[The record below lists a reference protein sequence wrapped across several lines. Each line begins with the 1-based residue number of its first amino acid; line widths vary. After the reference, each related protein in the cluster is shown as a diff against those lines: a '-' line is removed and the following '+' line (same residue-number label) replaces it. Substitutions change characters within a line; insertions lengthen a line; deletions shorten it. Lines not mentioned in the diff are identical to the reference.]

1 MNEEPQSREPT
12 RLAQLKALLAA
23 RGLRPRKA
31 LGQNFL
37 LDPNFAAA
45 IARAAGADERTLV
58 LEAGPGTGFLTRAL
72 LDAHPAARVLAVEMD
87 AGLVELLRDE
97 FSADLA
103 ARRLTLLHGDA
114 LQGKHGLNAEFLR
127 AAALICREESRPRRV
142 LCANL
147 AYSIAT
153 PLIANLALG
162 HCGADLQVCTIRDPD
177 LQIRATGGADLEVR
191 ATNGAAIKPAPA
203 RLVERI
209 VATVQ
214 LELAERLFG
223 KPGGADYGPLA
234 VLLALCAT
242 GRIRRRVGPEV
253 FWPRPRVSSAVV
265 ELDLPPW
272 DRTVLR
278 WDAVPGFQAFLQRL
292 FQHRRK
298 TLRAILRDALPA
310 THALA
315 KARAEDVPPGELL
328 KLFQEAQRHARSA

>member
-1 MNEEPQSREPT
+1 MNEEPPSREPT

-127 AAALICREESRPRRV
+127 AAEQIGREESRPRRV

-162 HCGADLQVCTIRDPD
+162 HRAAFGAPPAV
-177 LQIRATGGADLEVR
+177 TGGTDIRVC
-191 ATNGAAIKPAPA
+191 PA

-223 KPGGADYGPLA
+223 KPGGADHGPLA

-242 GRIRRRVGPEV
+242 GRILRRVGPEV

-272 DRTVLR
+272 DRTALR
-278 WDAVPGFQAFLQRL
+278 WDEVPGFQALLQRL
-292 FQHRRK
+292 FQHCRK
-298 TLRAILRDALPA
+298 TLRAILGDALPA

-328 KLFQEAQRHARSA
+328 RLFQEAQRHARSA